1 MRPVIARVRFGL
13 FNLLFDVSHLVWFL
27 PGSAAKHIVAMQQH
41 ARECGSAA
49 DRPSVLN
56 EEEEEEE
63 AKLGPRMMLGAQKIA
78 LSTSKADQPDVD
90 NLVAQPN
97 ACEQLYF

>member
-63 AKLGPRMMLGAQKIA
+63 A
-78 LSTSKADQPDVD
+78 
-90 NLVAQPN
+90 N
-97 ACEQLYF
+97 